1 MNYLLFTTT
10 TCPRCPAFKEFV
22 SKFIKFSGKIID
34 ERDENFKSLTLEYS
48 ISSVPTILIFEDES
62 MENALCRTS
71 DPAELYTFLNE
82 KQ

>member
-22 SKFIKFSGKIID
+22 NKFIKFPGKILD
-34 ERDENFKSLTLEYS
+34 EQNENFQRLGLEYA
-48 ISSVPTILIFEDES
+48 ISSVPAILIFEDET

-71 DPAELYTFLNE
+71 DPAELYEFLN
-82 KQ
+82 